1 MPSANFPPPCRR
13 DTGMS
18 CCDGIRLDDRTL
30 ALLEHVLVL
39 CVASRQRLFRSIE
52 EFRGPRPSPTKS
64 LRRGGWGAGGAGATA
79 AVRDIEE
86 GEPKAWR
93 PVFARL
99 AELGLFGVA
108 VPEEC
113 GGAGGSIED
122 LSAMVE
128 EAARAL
134 VPGPVATTALATL
147 VVSDPQ
153 LSEAL
158 AAGERT
164 AGVALRSDVEFDATT
179 SRASGTVPF
188 VLGGVA
194 DGLLLVPA
202 GDSWLLVDATAE
214 GVAVEPLQ
222 ASDFSRPLARA
233 VLTSAPASVL
243 DAPADWVTDLTAT
256 VLSAE
261 AAGITRWTLDTAVAY
276 AKVREQF
283 GKPIG
288 SFQAIKHLCAEML
301 CRTEQVAVAAADA
314 ARAAN
319 DGDHRQLS
327 IAAAIAAGVGI
338 DAAKANAKD
347 CIQVLGGIGITWEHD
362 AHLYLR
368 RAYGIGQFLGGP
380 ARWLRRT
387 AELTS
392 AGVRRDLSID
402 LSDVADLRPE
412 IADAVAGVA
421 SLPDDKR
428 QAKLAEAGLLAPHW
442 PAPYGRGAGPAE
454 QLLIDQ
460 EMSSTGVIRPDLVIG
475 WWAAPTILEHGTPEQ
490 VERFVPGTLSG
501 DIFWCQL
508 FSEPEAGSD
517 LASLRT
523 KAVRVDGGWE
533 LTGQKVWTSSAHK
546 AQWGV
551 CLARTDPEAPKHK
564 GITYFLVDMG
574 SPGIVIRPLREITGD
589 ALFNEVFLDS
599 VFVPDEMVVGT
610 VNDGWRLARTT
621 LANERVA
628 MAAGTALGNPMEELL
643 AEAAEINLDVAQQDR
658 LARLI
663 ITAQVGSL
671 LDQRI
676 AQLAVGG
683 QDPGAQ
689 SSVRKLIG
697 VGYRQALAEFRMDLS
712 EGSGIAFDKRVKDF
726 LNTRCLTIAGGTE
739 QILLTLAGE
748 RLLGLPR

>member
-1 MPSANFPPPCRR
+1 MTIGKTITDEQFAARELVRDWASA
-13 DTGMS
+13 S
-18 CCDGIRLDDRTL
+18 
-30 ALLEHVLVL
+30 
-39 CVASRQRLFRSIE
+39 S
-52 EFRGPRPSPTKS
+52 
-64 LRRGGWGAGGAGATA
+64 ATA
-79 AVRDIEE
+79 AVRAVEQ
-86 GEPKAWR
+86 GEPDAWR
-93 PVFARL
+93 PVFGGL
-99 AELGLFGVA
+99 ADLGLFGVA
-108 VPEEC
+108 VPEDC

-122 LSAMVE
+122 LCAMVE
-128 EAARAL
+128 EAAKAL

-147 VVSDPQ
+147 VTSDPQ
-153 LSEAL
+153 LRAAL
-158 AAGERT
+158 ASGERT
-164 AGVALRSDVEFDATT
+164 AGVALAGDVEFDDAT
-179 SRASGTVPF
+179 SRASGSVPW
-188 VLGGVA
+188 VLGPVA
-194 DGLLLVPA
+194 DGLLLLP
-202 GDSWLLVDATAE
+202 GGGKWLLVDAAAD
-214 GVAVEPLQ
+214 GVTVEPLP
-222 ASDFSRPLARA
+222 ATDFSRPLARV
-233 VLTSAPASVL
+233 VLTSAPATVL
-243 DAPADWVTDLTAT
+243 DATVDRVENLAAT

-261 AAGITRWTLDTAVAY
+261 AAGIARWALDTAVAY

-301 CRTEQVAVAAADA
+301 CRAEQVAVAAADA
-314 ARAAN
+314 ARAAG
-319 DGDHRQLS
+319 DADHRQLS

-338 DAAKANAKD
+338 EAVKANVKD

-368 RAYGIGQFLGGP
+368 RAYGIGQVLGGSG
-380 ARWLRRT
+380 RWLCRT
-387 AELTS
+387 AELTQS
-392 AGVRRDLSID
+392 GVRRRLSID
-402 LSDVADLRPE
+402 LSEVADLQPQ
-412 IADAVAGVA
+412 IAEAVAGIA
-421 SLPDDKR
+421 ALPADKR
-428 QAKLAEAGLLAPHW
+428 QAALADVGLLAPHW

-460 EMSSTGVIRPDLVIG
+460 EMSSAGVPRPDLVIG

-490 VERFVPGTLSG
+490 VQRFVPATLRG
-501 DIFWCQL
+501 EIFWCQL

-533 LTGQKVWTSSAHK
+533 LTGQKVWTSRAHD

-551 CLARTDPEAPKHK
+551 CLARTDSEAPKHK
-564 GITYFLVDMG
+564 GITYFLIDMS
-574 SPGIVIRPLREITGD
+574 SPGILIRPLREITGA
-589 ALFNEVFLDS
+589 ALFNEVFLDG

-628 MAAGTALGNPMEELL
+628 MAQGTALGNPMEQLL
-643 AEAAEINLDVAQQDR
+643 AAVAEINLDVAQQDR

-683 QDPGAQ
+683 QDPGSE

-697 VGYRQALAEFRMDLS
+697 VRYRQALAEYRMDLS
-712 EGSGIAFDKRVKDF
+712 EGAGVVEDKIVHDF

>member
-1 MPSANFPPPCRR
+1 MATTITDEQLAARELVR
-13 DTGMS
+13 DWAAGS
-18 CCDGIRLDDRTL
+18 
-30 ALLEHVLVL
+30 
-39 CVASRQRLFRSIE
+39 
-52 EFRGPRPSPTKS
+52 
-64 LRRGGWGAGGAGATA
+64 GAAA
-79 AVRDIEE
+79 AVRDIEQ
-86 GEPKAWR
+86 GEPKAWQ
-93 PVFARL
+93 PVFDGL
-99 AELGLFGVA
+99 AGLGLFGVA
-108 VPEEC
+108 VPEDF

-128 EAARAL
+128 EAAKAL

-153 LSEAL
+153 LRAAL
-158 AAGERT
+158 ASGERT
-164 AGVALRSDVEFDATT
+164 AGVALDGDVEFDTST
-179 SRASGTVPF
+179 SRASGTVPW

-194 DGLLLVPA
+194 EGLLLVPA
-202 GDSWLLVDATAE
+202 GGTWLLIDSAAADAAGT
-214 GVAVEPLQ
+214 VAVEPLP
-222 ASDFSRPLARA
+222 ATDYSRPLARV

-243 DAPADWVTDLTAT
+243 DADGDWLADLAAT
-256 VLSAE
+256 LLSAE
-261 AAGITRWTLDTAVAY
+261 AAGITRWALDTAVAY

-301 CRTEQVAVAAADA
+301 CRAEQVAVAAADA
-314 ARAAN
+314 ARAAS
-319 DGDHRQLS
+319 DGDQRQLS
-327 IAAAIAAGVGI
+327 IAAAIAAGIGI
-338 DAAKANAKD
+338 EAAKANAKD

-368 RAYGIGQFLGGP
+368 RAYGISQFLGGS

-387 AELTS
+387 AELTQ
-392 AGVRRDLSID
+392 AGVRRNLSID

-421 SLPDDKR
+421 ALPDDKR
-428 QAKLAEAGLLAPHW
+428 QAALAEAGLLAPHW
-442 PAPYGRGAGPAE
+442 PAPYGRSAGPAE

-460 EMSSTGVIRPDLVIG
+460 EISSAGLVRPDLVIG

-490 VERFVPGTLSG
+490 VERFVPTTLSG
-501 DIFWCQL
+501 EIFWCQL

-564 GITYFLVDMG
+564 GITYFLIDMS
-574 SPGIVIRPLREITGD
+574 SPGILIRPLREITGD
-589 ALFNEVFLDS
+589 ALFNEVFLDG

-643 AEAAEINLDVAQQDR
+643 AAVAKLDIDVAQQDR

-663 ITAQVGSL
+663 ITTQVGSL

-697 VGYRQALAEFRMDLS
+697 VRYRQALAEFRMDLTD
-712 EGSGIAFDKRVKDF
+712 GAGIVEDKLVHDF

-739 QILLTLAGE
+739 QILLTVAGE

>member
-1 MPSANFPPPCRR
+1 MATTITDEQFAARELVR
-13 DTGMS
+13 DW
-18 CCDGIRLDDRTL
+18 
-30 ALLEHVLVL
+30 A
-39 CVASRQRLFRSIE
+39 
-52 EFRGPRPSPTKS
+52 
-64 LRRGGWGAGGAGATA
+64 AGSGATA
-79 AVRDIEE
+79 AVRDIEQ
-86 GEPKAWR
+86 GEPKAWQ

-327 IAAAIAAGVGI
+327 IAAAIAASIGI

-380 ARWLRRT
+380 AHWLRRT

-460 EMSSTGVIRPDLVIG
+460 EMSSAGVIRPDLVIG

-564 GITYFLVDMG
+564 GITYFLIDMS
-574 SPGIVIRPLREITGD
+574 SPGILIRPLREITGD

-643 AEAAEINLDVAQQDR
+643 AEAAKANLDVAQQDQ

-697 VGYRQALAEFRMDLS
+697 VRYRQALAEFRMDLS